1 MHDEPKSMIFTCPCD
16 EGSAR
21 RTERGGR
28 RRRRRKGECARRWV
42 GSDRARRRRRALAE
56 RAAPDPTRLPLTVLR
71 LQVAVDDVDVRLAE
85 EGKALEELTRELADE
100 VERDALELRER
111 EHLVEALRQALE
123 DEALVR
129 APFKVVEPH
138 DDP

>member
-1 MHDEPKSMIFTCPCD
+1 M
-16 EGSAR
+16 
-21 RTERGGR
+21 
-28 RRRRRKGECARRWV
+28 
-42 GSDRARRRRRALAE
+42 
-56 RAAPDPTRLPLTVLR
+56 
-71 LQVAVDDVDVRLAE
+71 DDVDVRLAE

-129 APFKVVEPH
+129 APFEVVEPH